1 MASKYLR
8 TSDLAKA
15 AGVHPNLVRLYEEW
29 GYLPPI
35 PRSDTGYRLFTVV
48 HLEQM
53 RLARL
58 ALQWPYP
65 GRKEVLVDLVKS
77 AANDDLGMAMELAY
91 QSLAYVRVERTYA
104 EAAIEFLERWALGQ
118 VFDTTQRQF
127 HISEAAEWLGVTA
140 DMLRNWERDGLIR
153 IPRDPESNYRLYGA
167 TEFGRLRVIRMLRQ
181 AGYSL
186 MAILRMLL
194 QFDAGKRDNLRQV
207 LDTPR
212 EDEDIQWVADRL
224 LSTLGEQE
232 ERAQKI
238 IRQISHMIELSQS
251 SK

>member
-15 AGVHPNLVRLYEEW
+15 AGVHPNLVRLYEVW

-153 IPRDPESNYRLYGA
+153 IPRDPE
-167 TEFGRLRVIRMLRQ
+167 
-181 AGYSL
+181 YSL

-238 IRQISHMIELSQS
+238 IRQISHMIELSQN